1 MAKPKAT
8 TTSVKPTT
16 TTAPERSEEPKIT
29 VSSDD
34 GGSGGW
40 GWGVVAARGV
50 ALLGGAGAG
59 TMSRRVNRS
68 GLRRPTLVGIVLGA
82 ALLVAACGDGGV
94 TLGQNKEST
103 PGLGDDVAAA
113 IEPELPLQV
122 VSDNGESV
130 TVDSLDRIV
139 SLDGGVTEILFA
151 LGMGDRLVG
160 RDISTTFA
168 EAEKIPLLTK
178 AHDISAES
186 VLSVRPDLVIASEL
200 IGPPEAKASI
210 EAAGVPVVTM
220 NPVVAV
226 DGVGDRIRAVGELA
240 GVAPAAEE
248 LAAGLDEELD
258 EVAAAPAG
266 AEAPLVAFLY
276 VRGSAG
282 VYLMA
287 GPGSGV
293 DSLIEASGATDASAK
308 IGLSDPFTPLTS
320 EALVKAQPDV
330 ILVTTTGLESVDGV
344 AGLMQIPGVA
354 QTPAGRSGRVVTME
368 DGLLFSFG
376 VRTPEVVES
385 LKAAFAESGQPDRS

>member
-1 MAKPKAT
+1 
-8 TTSVKPTT
+8 
-16 TTAPERSEEPKIT
+16 
-29 VSSDD
+29 
-34 GGSGGW
+34 
-40 GWGVVAARGV
+40 
-50 ALLGGAGAG
+50 
-59 TMSRRVNRS
+59 MSRRANRS

-94 TLGQNKEST
+94 TLGQNKKST

-113 IEPELPLQV
+113 IEPELPFQV

-293 DSLIEASGATDASAK
+293 DSLIEASGATGASAK

-376 VRTPEVVES
+376 VRTPEVVGS